1 MLTIFKV
8 NTLLN
13 KKIIRRV
20 LAYLILGLIVFSCNN
35 KVELLTSNIAEKE
48 IQEKNKTKDGIT
60 YTFISYDNE
69 NIKYN
74 GRINME
80 GGDKAILY
88 WSGSSIKIKFVG
100 TEIKALLRNEQSE
113 NYYNIIV
120 DDSLYILE
128 PTTIK
133 QWYTLASGL
142 ADVEHTVEIFR
153 RGEWTMGKT
162 YFYGF
167 EALEGT
173 EILLPE
179 PSDIIIEFF
188 GDSITAG
195 RSIEDTVGDSP
206 VGTFTNNYLSY
217 SAITARHFNADYYC
231 TARSGIGITISWFDM
246 RMDEMY
252 NRLDPNNPNSI
263 WDFSQVQ
270 PNIIVINLFQN
281 DSWLVDMPEYY
292 KYSTFGTEK
301 PTDEFLINA
310 YKEFLQKIRD
320 VYPNTPIICSLG
332 SMDATETG
340 SLWPGYISSAI
351 DLMED
356 SNMFTCFF
364 PYQGKEGHPEV
375 EEHKKMANILI
386 KFIED
391 NFKITSVRDY
401 P

>member
-1 MLTIFKV
+1 MQSR
-8 NTLLN
+8 
-13 KKIIRRV
+13 KIIKRV
-20 LAYLILGLIVFSCNN
+20 FTYLILGLIVFSCNN
-35 KVELLTSNIAEKE
+35 KVELLTNTTAEKTE
-48 IQEKNKTKDGIT
+48 RNDKTIDGVAT
-60 YTFISYDNE
+60 KFISYNNE

-74 GRINME
+74 GRINMND
-80 GGDKAILY
+80 GDKADLN
-88 WSGSSIKIKFVG
+88 WSGSSIKIRFVG
-100 TEIKALLRNEQSE
+100 TEIKALLRNQKNE

-120 DDSLYILE
+120 DDSLYVLE

-142 ADVEHTVEIFR
+142 ANVEHTVEIFR
-153 RGEWTMGKT
+153 RGEWTLGKT

-167 EALEGT
+167 EAPEGT

-195 RSIEDTVGDSP
+195 RAIEDTVGDSP
-206 VGTFTNNYLSY
+206 DGTFTNNYLSY

-246 RMDEMY
+246 IMDKMY
-252 NRLDPNNPNSI
+252 NRLDPNDPNSI

-270 PNIIVINLFQN
+270 PNIVVINLFQN

-292 KYSTFGTEK
+292 KYSTFGTKK
-301 PTDEFLINA
+301 PTAEFLINA
-310 YKEFLQKIRD
+310 YKEFIQKIRN
-320 VYPNTPIICSLG
+320 VYPTTPIICSLG
-332 SMDATETG
+332 SMDATKVG
-340 SLWPGYISSAI
+340 SAWPGYISSAI
-351 DLMED
+351 DSLED

-364 PYQGKEGHPEV
+364 PYQGKKGHPKV
-375 EEHKKMANILI
+375 EEHKIMADILI

-391 NFKITSVRDY
+391 NIKVTSVRDY